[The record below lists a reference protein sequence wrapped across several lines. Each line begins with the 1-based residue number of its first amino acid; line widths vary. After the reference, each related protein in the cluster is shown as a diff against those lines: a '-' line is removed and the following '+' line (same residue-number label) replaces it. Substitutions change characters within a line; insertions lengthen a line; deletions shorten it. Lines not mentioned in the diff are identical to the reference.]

1 MSWVDEPNWWGEPDD
16 IEPFPDWMLPP
27 SKRQNQLLEQKR
39 AASKSVENTI
49 RDILQKPA
57 TPVQIN
63 EDDVRRILGE
73 GNE

>member
-1 MSWVDEPNWWGEPDD
+1 MNYGWGEPDD

-27 SKRQNQLLEQKR
+27 SKRKNQLLEQKR
-39 AASKSVENTI
+39 VASKSVENTI

-73 GNE
+73 GND